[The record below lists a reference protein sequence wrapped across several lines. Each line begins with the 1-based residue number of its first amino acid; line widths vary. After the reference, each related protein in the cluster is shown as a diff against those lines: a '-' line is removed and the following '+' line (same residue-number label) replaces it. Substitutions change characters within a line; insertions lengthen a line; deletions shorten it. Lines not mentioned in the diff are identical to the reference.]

1 MVPIALVELQ
11 FPILWRRQQQQQELE
26 FLDGFLSPLLQYKI
40 VSFGRRKLLL
50 KLHKT
55 LVQKEAQLAKGF

>member
-1 MVPIALVELQ
+1 M
-11 FPILWRRQQQQQELE
+11 
-26 FLDGFLSPLLQYKI
+26 GFLSPLLQYKI

-50 KLHKT
+50 KVHKT